1 MTSEDKKRH
10 KKSPYYLDS
19 GGGWDLSGI
28 STGAS
33 ASDAGLTILL
43 LILIMVG
50 VAILAYFIALAFA
63 NLITFG
69 EVHKASMYSKKVR
82 RYSIEE
88 WEGYSLARRLTK
100 TNIYFSVVLFVFTS
114 EEAIRYVLHTG
125 PATIEIWWFRIACLA
140 IFIIILG
147 AFFVRLSRWHNFK
160 STRNF
165 LKASDEIRQCEQEGI
180 ALYRK
185 K

>member
-1 MTSEDKKRH
+1 
-10 KKSPYYLDS
+10 
-19 GGGWDLSGI
+19 
-28 STGAS
+28 
-33 ASDAGLTILL
+33 
-43 LILIMVG
+43 VG

-69 EVHKASMYSKKVR
+69 EVHKASVYSRKVR

-88 WEGYSLARRLTK
+88 REGYSLARRLTK
-100 TNIYFSVVLFVFTS
+100 TNIYFSLLLFVFTA

-140 IFIIILG
+140 IFITILG
-147 AFFVRLSRWHNFK
+147 VFFVRLSRWHNFK

-165 LKASDEIRQCEQEGI
+165 LRASDEIRQREIERS
-180 ALYRK
+180 ATYRGK
-185 K
+185 